1 MSVTCAFHAPSTF
14 RRAPPRFAIS
24 PTPLTRPP
32 AFARPN
38 TPTRLSSGLP
48 AAAAIGAGVA
58 ADDVSARPPPSK
70 RASVALDVPPPGLVV
85 TVRDVEANHKS
96 VSIVVPDSLELLL
109 KRLRERC
116 GYEDSHRLYYYTME
130 LVPKMMKLTSEADF
144 ATYASTVAVAGNL
157 PDIWMMRATES
168 AGSSISQLPALGE
181 DGKSVASSRS
191 SAPQTDFRDALFLRD
206 GSDAACALCGS
217 DSDLQ
222 AARILPRKCHDV
234 FTTEEGLF
242 DAMIAAGLVSRFD
255 VRNGFL
261 LCDQCHDFFDA
272 YLWSV
277 DSERNVVVS
286 AALMAFAPATAGYA
300 GKQLFPDE
308 GTATPLVAFNRPLP
322 GLWAWHYATYGRA
335 RQARH
340 AEARDR
346 LHFCGKCNKPYVRP
360 SSQMTHEDTC
370 TAV

>member
-1 MSVTCAFHAPSTF
+1 MCRPHFVGSLLVSPSRP
-14 RRAPPRFAIS
+14 RRSPARPHSHPP
-24 PTPLTRPP
+24 P
-32 AFARPN
+32 PN
-38 TPTRLSSGLP
+38 TPTRSSSGLP
-48 AAAAIGAGVA
+48 ATAAIEAGVA
-58 ADDVSARPPPSK
+58 AGDVSARPPPSK
-70 RASVALDVPPPGLVV
+70 RPCVAFDVPPPGLVV
-85 TVRDVEANHKS
+85 TVRDVEAKHKS
-96 VSIVVPDSLELLL
+96 VRIVVPDSWDLLL

-116 GYEDSHRLYYYTME
+116 GYEDSHRLYYSTIE
-130 LVPKMMKLTSEADF
+130 LVSKKMKLTSEADF
-144 ATYASTVAVAGNL
+144 ATYATNMAVAGHL
-157 PDIWMMRATES
+157 PDIWMLRAAAAEVPS
-168 AGSSISQLPALGE
+168 PPQLPVIGE
-181 DGKSVASSRS
+181 VGISVASSRS
-191 SAPQTDFRDALFLRD
+191 SAQQSNFRDALFFRD
-206 GSDAACALCGS
+206 GSDAVCALCGS

-222 AARILPRKCHDV
+222 AAHILPRACHDV

-335 RQARH
+335 RRARH